1 MLEMR
6 SEIEV
11 AVYEGKTLIQR
22 CLCSSQELPD
32 GRPGVIWRGVLYP
45 LLPGKRIDVAAAE
58 RQEPWD
64 QPFAVLPGEG
74 ATWVLIRGPA
84 SALTE
89 ARARLEATG
98 IRMTRAGRWL
108 GDPIDDVAFDW
119 FLRFDEI
126 LDAGE
131 ITERLGRDPVD
142 QYTAE
147 ARLIILEQHLIEM
160 KAALAGLAEQ
170 LNNSASLPPEP
181 PHADQQQ
188 TNERDVIL
196 EKSLAKIRDLEAQ
209 LAALPQRS
217 VAMRSPTVRL
227 QEELTSVLKAL
238 RPDITFLRDS
248 MQVAVIE
255 FHSRGVFYRMLHE
268 LPVAGGRPDGWK
280 ALRGAERW
288 WERHLSTGQDDSARA
303 YARFDLAARQWEV
316 LIGWKGEQARDIS
329 WIKQKI

>member
-1 MLEMR
+1 
-6 SEIEV
+6 
-11 AVYEGKTLIQR
+11 
-22 CLCSSQELPD
+22 
-32 GRPGVIWRGVLYP
+32 
-45 LLPGKRIDVAAAE
+45 
-58 RQEPWD
+58 
-64 QPFAVLPGEG
+64 
-74 ATWVLIRGPA
+74 
-84 SALTE
+84 
-89 ARARLEATG
+89 
-98 IRMTRAGRWL
+98 L

-160 KAALAGLAEQ
+160 RAALAGLAEQ
-170 LNNSASLPPEP
+170 LNNSAILPPEP

-188 TNERDVIL
+188 TNEHDVIL

-238 RPDITFLRDS
+238 RPDIIFLRDS

-303 YARFDLAARQWEV
+303 YARFDVATRQWEV

>member
-1 MLEMR
+1 
-6 SEIEV
+6 
-11 AVYEGKTLIQR
+11 
-22 CLCSSQELPD
+22 
-32 GRPGVIWRGVLYP
+32 
-45 LLPGKRIDVAAAE
+45 
-58 RQEPWD
+58 
-64 QPFAVLPGEG
+64 
-74 ATWVLIRGPA
+74 
-84 SALTE
+84 
-89 ARARLEATG
+89 
-98 IRMTRAGRWL
+98 L

-160 KAALAGLAEQ
+160 RAALAGLAEQ

-188 TNERDVIL
+188 TNEHDVIL

-238 RPDITFLRDS
+238 RPDIIFLRDS

-303 YARFDLAARQWEV
+303 YARFDLATRQWEV